1 MKDKSSGRI
10 MKGFVALRPKM
21 YSYQIDDV
29 NKK

>member
-1 MKDKSSGRI
+1 MKDKLSGEI
-10 MKGFVALRPKM
+10 MKGFVALRSKM